1 MMWQIISNTVFFR
14 IKKGLLEEGALLW
27 LIFHLLRLQVWVA
40 VVKMLGLNVQLTG
53 WQSKI

>member
-1 MMWQIISNTVFFR
+1 MWQIISNTVFFR